1 MDEIKKIIR
10 RNKPLETF
18 AYYFYTRFSFIGPSF
33 KSFILSLFISFIRK
47 NIIKKDIIS
56 LTISNADTFITLSDK
71 RNFYWN
77 PRDRNSLIGLAL
89 IGEWEPDETD
99 YLKKV
104 TKKGNVVV
112 DVGGNYGLYA
122 ILFSQLVGENGSVH
136 VFEPLVYMIQDM
148 RKNIANNNC
157 HNNIQINNAGLSD
170 TNGTA
175 SFYVYTNLGP
185 GAASSRKRW
194 FGSYSTYESKML
206 KLDDYVRQNKLQRVD
221 AIKCDV
227 EGAELLVFKG
237 AEKTLQKF
245 HPTLLFEVTGAG
257 AKFGYRQTD
266 LFDFLKKVGYKF
278 YFFNKSKLE
287 IIKDTANFY
296 GYCVARN

>member
-1 MDEIKKIIR
+1 MDEIIKIIR

-33 KSFILSLFISFIRK
+33 KSFFLSLFISFIRK

-56 LTISNADTFITLSDK
+56 LTISNTDSFITLSDQ
-71 RNFYWN
+71 RNFYWD
-77 PRDRNSLIGLAL
+77 PKDRNSLIGFAL
-89 IGEWEPDETD
+89 IGEWEKDETN
-99 YLKKV
+99 YLKKII
-104 TKKGNVVV
+104 KKGNVVV

-136 VFEPLVYMIQDM
+136 VFEPLAYMIQDM

-157 HNNIQINNAGLSD
+157 HNNIQIINAGLSD
-170 TNGTA
+170 TYGTA

-206 KLDDYVRQNKLQRVD
+206 TLDDYVRQNKLKRLDV
-221 AIKCDV
+221 IKCDV

-237 AEKTLQKF
+237 AEKALQKF

-257 AKFGYRQTD
+257 AKFGYRQKD
-266 LFDFLKKVGYKF
+266 LFSFLKKFDYKF
-278 YFFNKSKLE
+278 YYFNESKQE
-287 IIKDTANFY
+287 KINDTTNFY
-296 GYCVARN
+296 GYCVAKI